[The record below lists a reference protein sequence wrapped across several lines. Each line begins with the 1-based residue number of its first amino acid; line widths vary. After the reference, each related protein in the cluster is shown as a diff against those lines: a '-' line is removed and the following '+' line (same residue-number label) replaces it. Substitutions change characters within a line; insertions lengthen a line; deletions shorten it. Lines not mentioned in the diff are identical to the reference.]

1 MKYRLNL
8 PLLIDINNPLLI
20 TLFIVGGVV
29 ILIGIVLILYFLF
42 FKKKQNKVK
51 TDNNSW
57 FIALGN
63 KENVTEIRGIGSRL
77 TIKLIDKEKIDREK
91 LKELGVTS
99 VLVMSDKVT
108 LVVEGQAEKIASIL
122 NENL

>member
-29 ILIGIVLILYFLF
+29 ILIGIFLILYFLF

-99 VLVMSDKVT
+99 VLVMFDKVT

>member
-29 ILIGIVLILYFLF
+29 ILIGIFLILYFLF

>member
-29 ILIGIVLILYFLF
+29 ILIGIFLILYFLF
-42 FKKKQNKVK
+42 FKKKQTKVK

-63 KENVTEIRGIGSRL
+63 KENVTGIRGIGSRL

>member
-1 MKYRLNL
+1 MEYRMNF
-8 PLLIDINNPLLI
+8 PLLIDINDPILI
-20 TLFIVGGVV
+20 TLFIVGVVV
-29 ILIGIVLILYFLF
+29 IVIGIFLLLYFLIF
-42 FKKKQNKVK
+42 RKKQSKVK
-51 TDNNSW
+51 TDNNAW
-57 FIALGN
+57 LTALGN
-63 KENVTEIRGIGSRL
+63 KENIVEVRGIGSRL
-77 TIKLIDKEKIDREK
+77 TLKLIDKEKIDRER

>member
-29 ILIGIVLILYFLF
+29 ILIGVFLILYFLF

-108 LVVEGQAEKIASIL
+108 LVVEGQAEKIAFIL

>member
-1 MKYRLNL
+1 MNF
-8 PLLIDINNPLLI
+8 PLLIDINDPILI
-20 TLFIVGGVV
+20 TLFIVGVVV
-29 ILIGIVLILYFLF
+29 IVIGIFLLLYFLIF
-42 FKKKQNKVK
+42 RKKQSKVK
-51 TDNNSW
+51 TDNNAW
-57 FIALGN
+57 LTALGN
-63 KENVTEIRGIGSRL
+63 KENIVEVRGIGSRL
-77 TIKLIDKEKIDREK
+77 TLKLIDKEKIDRER

>member
-29 ILIGIVLILYFLF
+29 ILIGIFLILYFLF

-99 VLVMSDKVT
+99 VLAMSDKVT